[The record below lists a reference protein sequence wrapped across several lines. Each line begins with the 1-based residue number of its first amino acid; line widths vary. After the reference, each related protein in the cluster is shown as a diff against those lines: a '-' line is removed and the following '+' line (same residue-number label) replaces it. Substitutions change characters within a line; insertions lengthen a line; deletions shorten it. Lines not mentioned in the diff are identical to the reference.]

1 MPVSGID
8 DALAE
13 LARVKELGFRTVQLL
28 QFPNGAGVPKP
39 EDDRFWE
46 LGLELE
52 MALSPHMFFGG
63 SINMA
68 GARHDTSQWPAEAG
82 MTQHAG
88 GPPATTMA
96 QMIVDGTFERIPDL
110 RFYFAEINAAFFA
123 AALYYMD
130 RDYLEY
136 NSWFQL
142 SLPKLPSEYMKAHG
156 LYGMVREPLAVRF
169 GRELPDDMPLELFW
183 WGSDFPHSVGTF
195 PHSRDYIEETFGDL
209 DPELR
214 HRILVGNAAEH
225 LRLDLDADIT
235 ATPASA

>member
-1 MPVSGID
+1 MVQAYNTWLADYMSIAPDRLIGNALMPVSGID

-28 QFPNGAGVPKP
+28 QFPNGSGGPRP

-46 LGLELE
+46 RSLELE

-63 SINMA
+63 AINTA

-96 QMIVDGTFERIPDL
+96 QMIVDGTFERIPEL

-123 AALYYMD
+123 AALVLHGS
-130 RDYLEY
+130 RLPRV
-136 NSWFQL
+136 QL
-142 SLPKLPSEYMKAHG
+142 LVPARAARS
-156 LYGMVREPLAVRF
+156 
-169 GRELPDDMPLELFW
+169 
-183 WGSDFPHSVGTF
+183 
-195 PHSRDYIEETFGDL
+195 SRRST
-209 DPELR
+209 
-214 HRILVGNAAEH
+214 
-225 LRLDLDADIT
+225 
-235 ATPASA
+235 